1 MIKQK
6 FNDIELLFDTNVNIY
21 KSGDLPPTSD
31 SHICSRVVT
40 SEEYDLI
47 MKIRRHKR
55 KLTEEEFDLVK
66 RENTAQLLSDGALT
80 SVEHLVK
87 PPLQ

>member
-1 MIKQK
+1 MIKNSYSIQ
-6 FNDIELLFDTNVNIY
+6 ISIY

-55 KLTEEEFDLVK
+55 KYVEEEFELIK
-66 RENTAQLLSDGALT
+66 R
-80 SVEHLVK
+80 
-87 PPLQ
+87 

>member
-6 FNDIELLFDTNVNIY
+6 FNDKELLFDTNFNIY

-55 KLTEEEFDLVK
+55 KYVEEEFELIK
-66 RENTAQLLSDGALT
+66 R
-80 SVEHLVK
+80 
-87 PPLQ
+87 